1 MRKAPI
7 MIALA
12 AAVLSMSAAVPAQQ
26 SSAATGRSYV
36 AYLPANKVSVA
47 AGRKVPITFTFRVE
61 NGFHINSNKPM
72 TEELIPTQLHFTLP
86 GEIAIGKVVY
96 PAGQLM
102 SFPFDPTQKL
112 SVYSGDIVIHAM
124 VIVPQDA
131 SPGAM
136 TVHGELKYQACDNNA
151 CYPPKKLPM
160 SFDVKVTSG
169 AARRPAA
176 RGNAQSPH
184 IHN

>member
-7 MIALA
+7 MIAI
-12 AAVLSMSAAVPAQQ
+12 AVMLLCAGLPAQQ
-26 SSAATGRSYV
+26 SSVSQGRSFVSYQ
-36 AYLPANKVSVA
+36 PANAVA
-47 AGRKVPITFTFRVE
+47 VAVGHKVPVTFTFRVE
-61 NGFHINSNKPM
+61 NGYHINSNKPL

-96 PAGQLM
+96 PAGQMM

-112 SVYSGDIVIHAM
+112 SVYSGDVVIHAM

-160 SFDVKVTSG
+160 NFDVKVTTGGS
-169 AARRPAA
+169 RRPAA

>member
-1 MRKAPI
+1 MRKVPI
-7 MIALA
+7 TIAI
-12 AAVLSMSAAVPAQQ
+12 AVLLCATLQAQQ
-26 SSAATGRSYV
+26 SSSNPGRSFV
-36 AYLPANKVSVA
+36 SFQPSGSVSVA
-47 AGRKVPITFTFRVE
+47 VGRKAPVTFTFRVE
-61 NGFHINSNKPM
+61 NGYHINSNKPM

-112 SVYSGDIVIHAM
+112 SVYSGDVVIHAM
-124 VIVPQDA
+124 VIIPQDA
-131 SPGAM
+131 SPGPM

-169 AARRPAA
+169 SPHRPAA
-176 RGNAQSPH
+176 HGTAQSPH

>member
-7 MIALA
+7 MIAI
-12 AAVLSMSAAVPAQQ
+12 AVLLCAGTQAQQ
-26 SSAATGRSYV
+26 SSSTQGRSFV
-36 AYLPANKVSVA
+36 SFQSAGPVSVA
-47 AGRKVPITFTFRVE
+47 VGHKAPVTFTFRVE

-72 TEELIPTQLHFTLP
+72 TEELIPTQMHFTLP
-86 GEIAIGKVVY
+86 GEIAIGKVTY

-112 SVYSGDIVIHAM
+112 SVYSGDVVIHAM
-124 VIVPQDA
+124 VIVPQDS
-131 SPGAM
+131 SPGPL

-160 SFDVKVTSG
+160 SFDVKVTTG